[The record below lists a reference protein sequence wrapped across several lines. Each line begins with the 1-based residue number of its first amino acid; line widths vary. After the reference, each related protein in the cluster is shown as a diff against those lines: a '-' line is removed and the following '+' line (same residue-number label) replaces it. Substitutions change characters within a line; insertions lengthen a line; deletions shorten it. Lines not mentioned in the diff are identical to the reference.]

1 MHITCGNILD
11 VDLIKNDFIIRT
23 TESYIFETITNSK
36 KQLKDCF
43 ESLGYNYEILVQK
56 LVTKNEKVNEDIEK
70 LKRLVGDYLK
80 IKE

>member
-11 VDLIKNDFIIRT
+11 VDLNNKDFIIRT
-23 TESYIFETITNSK
+23 TENYIFEIIENNK
-36 KQLKDCF
+36 NQLNECF
-43 ESLGYNYEILVQK
+43 ESLGYNYEIVVEK
-56 LVTKNEKVNEDIEK
+56 LVTKNEKINEDIEK

>member
-11 VDLIKNDFIIRT
+11 VDLNNKDFIIRT
-23 TESYIFETITNSK
+23 TENYIFEIIENNK
-36 KQLKDCF
+36 NQLKECF
-43 ESLGYNYEILVQK
+43 ESLGYNYEIVVEK
-56 LVTKNEKVNEDIEK
+56 IVTKNEKINEDIEK

>member
-11 VDLIKNDFIIRT
+11 VDLIRNDFIIKT
-23 TESYIFETITNSK
+23 TENYIFEIINNNK
-36 KQLKDCF
+36 RQLQDCF

-56 LVTKNEKVNEDIEK
+56 LVTKNEKVNQDIEK

-80 IKE
+80 IKG

>member
-11 VDLIKNDFIIRT
+11 VDLNNKDFIIRT
-23 TESYIFETITNSK
+23 TENYIFEIIENNK
-36 KQLKDCF
+36 NQLKECF
-43 ESLGYNYEILVQK
+43 ESLGYNYEIVVEK
-56 LVTKNEKVNEDIEK
+56 LVTKNEKINEDIEK

>member
-11 VDLIKNDFIIRT
+11 VDLNNKNFIIRT
-23 TESYIFETITNSK
+23 TENYIFEIIESNK
-36 KQLKDCF
+36 NQLKECF
-43 ESLGYNYEILVQK
+43 ESLGYNYEIVVEK
-56 LVTKNEKVNEDIEK
+56 LVTKNEKINEDIEK